1 MHQKPRHLLRYLRFY
16 PLFAPVLGA
25 LLVACGGGTAQGP
38 GEVVPPATPNTEQVS
53 GLWTPAGGAAK
64 PAFEFFGSATEAP
77 FTKSLL
83 TGRIWQNQ
91 QLVNLFVWDLQS
103 DGTIA
108 LNLVSPACM
117 SRPLA
122 SCPVTGSAR
131 IIANGKRTQDATW
144 NVKLDYNGDGKVDAE
159 VTDSYHRQ
167 ELDLSGLSN
176 GTVFFTHLDNALFDA
191 PLRATV
197 SGADLA
203 LRLEDLDQA
212 VTPVARGFT
221 VRQDSVAFGPSAPV
235 VSNNRFYVV
244 GSGYQLLPVK
254 QWFDKVSLSSSAN
267 GAYALSYEMHRQVQL
282 PDGVTRAQVQ
292 ADGGAMRTG
301 LAEYEAVSATTKIVG
316 LIKRFSGAP
325 TVRALDKFYLSLQ
338 LDFEKTGEA
347 NELLFSSA
355 TEGVVTSRLGHH
367 PLAVSEQRSFT
378 WRQNADGAIVLSFPQ
393 YGAVVLR
400 FIKPIS
406 GGYQV
411 LYERPDTGF
420 GPSYRV
426 RDMLRDAP
434 PVLNESNVAGRYLFT
449 STAPLPNGS
458 YEYDVTFH
466 RNHTVSGAVGGHWF
480 QDGNGDLVGYE
491 CTNLFGQD
499 IGDYASCAAALD
511 NTATVNFAHVRRLR
525 FVHRDGNNVQAKYNA
540 SVYGTRS
547 FLLYPPSG
555 DPVRTSKFF
564 TAVGAPVQ
572 STALT
577 YRFVRIGDE

>member
-1 MHQKPRHLLRYLRFY
+1 MRQKPLYLLLYIFL
-16 PLFAPVLGA
+16 APV
-25 LLVACGGGTAQGP
+25 LVACGGSTAQEP
-38 GEVVPPATPNTEQVS
+38 GEVVRPAPPNTEQVS
-53 GLWTPAGGAAK
+53 GLWTPAGGAGK
-64 PAFEFFGSATEAP
+64 PSFEFFGSATEAP
-77 FTKSLL
+77 FAKSLL

-91 QLVNLFVWDLQS
+91 QLVNLFVWNLQS
-103 DGTIA
+103 DGTIT
-108 LNLVSPACM
+108 LNLVSPACI

-131 IIANGKRTQDATW
+131 IVASGKRIQDATW
-144 NVKLDYNGDGKVDAE
+144 NVNLDYNGDGKIDAE
-159 VTDSYHRQ
+159 VTDSYHRK
-167 ELDLSGLSN
+167 ELDLSGLAE
-176 GTVFFTHLDNALFDA
+176 GTVFLTHLDNALFDA

-203 LRLEDLDQA
+203 LRLEDLNQA
-212 VTPVARGFT
+212 VTPIARSFAL
-221 VRQDSVAFGPSAPV
+221 RQDSLAFAPSAPV
-235 VSNNRFYVV
+235 VSSSSFYVV
-244 GSGYQLLPVK
+244 GSGYQSLQVK
-254 QWFDKVSLSSSAN
+254 QWFDKVSLSSSAS
-267 GAYALSYEMHRQVQL
+267 GAYALSYEMHREVQL

-292 ADGGAMRTG
+292 ADSGSVRIG
-301 LAEYEAVSATTKIVG
+301 LAEYEAVTARTKIVG
-316 LIKRFSGAP
+316 LIGKFIGAP
-325 TVRALDKFYLSLQ
+325 GVQALDKFYLSLL
-338 LDFEKTGEA
+338 LDFEKAGEA
-347 NELLFSSA
+347 NELLFTSA

-378 WRQNADGAIVLSFPQ
+378 WRRSADGAIVLSFPE
-393 YGAVVLR
+393 YGDVVLR

-411 LYERPDTGF
+411 LYERPNKGF
-420 GPSYRV
+420 GPTYLV

-434 PVLNESNVAGRYLFT
+434 PVLNESNLAGRYIFT

-458 YEYDVTFH
+458 YEYSVTFH
-466 RNHTVSGAVGGHWF
+466 RNHTVSGAVGGYWF

-491 CTNLFGQD
+491 CTSLFGQD
-499 IGDYASCAAALD
+499 ISDYASCAAALD
-511 NTATVNFAHVRRLR
+511 NTATVSFAHVRRLR

-555 DPVRTSKFF
+555 DPVRASKFF